1 MKMQQLKVLGCY
13 LKQVSFAVLMK
24 LDWQNQNVNKN
35 QEKLDKRQGIKKKLK
50 KILQTQNSGLQQL
63 QILPRGVSETC
74 DSENLGPGW

>member
-1 MKMQQLKVLGCY
+1 MSINIKKSLTKM
-13 LKQVSFAVLMK
+13 
-24 LDWQNQNVNKN
+24 KN
-35 QEKLDKRQGIKKKLK
+35 QQQFLGAIKRQGIKKKLK